1 MTVKETLLIRDIS
14 ETLSEKNLSME
25 VLVKLFHAE
34 YLENISNYGIIVNK
48 T

>member
-14 ETLSEKNLSME
+14 DTLSEKILSM
-25 VLVKLFHAE
+25 VKLFHAE